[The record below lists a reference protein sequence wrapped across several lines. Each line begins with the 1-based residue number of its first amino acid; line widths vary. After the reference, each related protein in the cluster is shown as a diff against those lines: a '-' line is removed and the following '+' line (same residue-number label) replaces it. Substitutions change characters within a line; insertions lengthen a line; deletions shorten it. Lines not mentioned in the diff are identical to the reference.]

1 MGFLDAVEGIGEA
14 VANVGKGVGVA
25 FGELGAVKN
34 VMPLI
39 GRLDEALR
47 PANSPILEGGQ
58 VIIAGMRRTTGTG
71 EPDRGDQFGRGSQ
84 RFRDAA
90 GVLATAGPTD
100 DWAGSGAD
108 AYDAANHRQ
117 RGRTMTM
124 SDLDHGVHTVVAG
137 EAFQIG
143 YHRGKLDDQSNWL
156 ADVGRTTFA
165 LGLIPGIGPAMKA
178 AAETQ
183 AVIAA
188 VGSSSMELASLSD
201 EVSANAAAV
210 QRLVGQYQA
219 VADSTSVGLTAPPPP
234 PPPEGSGEEPPE
246 GEGDESPPPG
256 PSEDDASAPSGDDG
270 SSAPSSGGGG
280 GGGTPSGGGGGAP
293 VGDPEPS
300 TVPHMTAPPLPQA
313 PVAGGGPGA
322 ASGVPAA
329 PGPLPAAMGAAPAG
343 AGVGGA
349 TSALGPLIQAAVQRA
364 FELKNAEEVEQKA
377 REEEEKKRTEEEQD
391 TEHPAK
397 DEDGNGIPDTEEGI
411 GAEAAPG
418 AVDGGRAPIHVEFDV
433 DPNRLETPMTVT
445 LDRDRPIV
453 VPPTATT

>member
-14 VANVGKGVGVA
+14 VANIGKGVGEA
-25 FGELGAVKN
+25 FGELGAVEN

-39 GRLDEALR
+39 GRLDEVLR
-47 PANSPILEGGQ
+47 AANSPILEGGQ
-58 VIIAGMRRTTGTG
+58 EIIAGMRRTTGTG

-84 RFRDAA
+84 RFRDAS

-108 AYDAANHRQ
+108 AYAAANHRQ

-124 SDLDHGVHTVVAG
+124 SDLDHGVQTVVAG

-178 AAETQ
+178 TAETQ

-234 PPPEGSGEEPPE
+234 PPPPGDSGEESPE
-246 GEGDESPPPG
+246 GDGGDSPAPG
-256 PSEDDASAPSGDDG
+256 PSEDIPGAPSGNG
-270 SSAPSSGGGG
+270 SSAPSSGG

-293 VGDPEPS
+293 AS
-300 TVPHMTAPPLPQA
+300 VPAPPTPVPNMTAPPQA
-313 PVAGGGPGA
+313 PAAGGGPGA
-322 ASGVPAA
+322 VSGVPAA

-343 AGVGGA
+343 AAVGGA

-364 FELKNAEEVEQKA
+364 FELKNAEEAEQKA
-377 REEEEKKRTEEEQD
+377 REEEKKRSDEEQH
-391 TEHPAK
+391 TEQPAK
-397 DEDGNGIPDTEEGI
+397 DEDGNGIPDAEEGT
-411 GAEAAPG
+411 GAEAAAG

-453 VPPTATT
+453 VPPTATS